1 MRLSGNSIALK
12 EKMDRVAAAEKSQ
25 AKREGEKYA
34 DKE

>member
-12 EKMDRVAAAEKSQ
+12 EKMDRVAVAGKSQ